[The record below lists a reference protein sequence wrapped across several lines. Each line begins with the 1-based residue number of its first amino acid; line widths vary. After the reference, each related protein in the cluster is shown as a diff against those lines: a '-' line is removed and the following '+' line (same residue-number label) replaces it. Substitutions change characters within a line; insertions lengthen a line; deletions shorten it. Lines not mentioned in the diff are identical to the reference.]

1 LGERGASVVVQ
12 VLDKADRAVA
22 DIRVILLAD
31 PADLGDDARGSWLH
45 PRAFRQ
51 RGVTSRL
58 GNIRFTGVPPGR
70 IIARIKAADGTAE
83 QRAVVSSGQ
92 ELQITLRKLW

>member
-1 LGERGASVVVQ
+1 MVQ

-31 PADLGDDARGSWLH
+31 PAGLGAEARGSWLH

-70 IIARIKAADGTAE
+70 IIARIKTADGAAE
-83 QRAVVSSGQ
+83 QRAVVSAGQ